1 MATPAQTRSCSW
13 LRNHGLRLIFFFAYA
28 MMILTIFEQG
38 RTIQAQQMLI
48 RQLFPD
54 SMKLT
59 SVKARQIQKMHRE

>member
-1 MATPAQTRSCSW
+1 
-13 LRNHGLRLIFFFAYA
+13 